1 MKYFALLL
9 FLAGCASSG
18 KTGTPYTDSAEKFMA
33 EGRMENALEVLKNGE
48 EKKPKN
54 TAILLTLAEL
64 YYRIELREEAKMR
77 YEKVL
82 KLEDSHISH
91 LRLSVIYEREGRLE
105 EARNQLIQYLKTGKN
120 TAEEIRL
127 MDIEEKMGNYDSAL
141 VYLEKMK
148 PEMDEMK
155 YREKKVFLFLG
166 QGKVKEAFAAVQS
179 GPDDFLKGFLF
190 FLTDYTEKAEAI
202 WKDLGTPESRI
213 FMALLRKETKGEPY
227 LIGKEEFE
235 QPFLKKIAEILSAGK
250 KSD

>member
-1 MKYFALLL
+1 MGESPQQRDICSLPEDPCDKRKTNSKKPGTFEKRKMKYFALLL

-120 TAEEIRL
+120 PAQEIRL
-127 MDIEEKMGNYDSAL
+127 IDLEEKMGNYDSAL

-148 PEMDEMK
+148 PELDDMK
-155 YREKKVFLFLG
+155 YREKKVFLFLW
-166 QGKVKEAFAAVQS
+166 
-179 GPDDFLKGFLF
+179 P
-190 FLTDYTEKAEAI
+190 
-202 WKDLGTPESRI
+202 
-213 FMALLRKETKGEPY
+213 GEREGRGG
-227 LIGKEEFE
+227 LVG
-235 QPFLKKIAEILSAGK
+235 GVGGRRGC
-250 KSD
+250 